1 MTNRGT
7 DMKNGKPFKLSYL
20 TSLLMLNLGVSGIT
34 WADANQAEE
43 EQAEK
48 DTEVITVTGIR
59 GSLINSVGIKQDSG
73 NVVDAISAED
83 IGKFPDQNVAESL
96 QRITGVS
103 IDRSGGE
110 GQLIT
115 VRGMG
120 PEFNSV
126 LLNGRTLATTSGGRA
141 FSFDILASELINGAE
156 VHKTQSAA
164 LQEGAIGAT
173 VDISTVKP
181 LDFPGFKAVGSVKG
195 LYDDMTG
202 KMSPQFSGLISSTF
216 DDDKFGVLASFSHYK
231 RESRYDEANTAY
243 YYKTEDDLDGQNY
256 GEIYFPQNY
265 DQIAQTETRERN
277 SGTLVLQY
285 KPTKDVTVTADA
297 LYSDYN
303 VQYRQDVFPMWFET
317 GNVRNPVI
325 DENNT
330 LVKADFV
337 DSFIETLVRQSD
349 ADNKLK
355 AFGLN
360 LDWQVTDNWGL
371 TADINTSKAE
381 HDPGKGWSDVV
392 AGRPG
397 EYNYDRTS
405 GDLVPTMTFENFK
418 DGDVLTAGWASLQG
432 TRVEDEV
439 LEAKIDNDVYVEMGP
454 LVKIG
459 FGLHYSDRTL
469 GSTYAETENPLPWT
483 YADNSSRIPLPA
495 DMLWTYNAD
504 GFLSG
509 GSGNPTE
516 FWPTLNSDDLFA
528 FLGTD
533 EAISQLDDPELVRA
547 IFSRAGFGIVDDP
560 TAYEVNEELKS
571 LYTDFYFEGEVN
583 EMPWSVIAGVRY
595 VKTDSTSK
603 GNQVALLDLIESN
616 EKPGEVRAITS
627 DDYVAVE
634 VGHSYSNVLP
644 SLNSKLEITDE
655 LIARF
660 AWSKSLTRPELAE
673 MSPLASY
680 GDGPID
686 QLFGSGSNPK
696 LNPFEST
703 NLDLTLEWYYQEGSY
718 AAIAAFTKD
727 VDGYLGSGETEETV
741 TVPSGTYTYKMS
753 RPINEDN
760 TKIDGYEVAVQ
771 HMFTSLPAPFDG
783 LGVIANMTF
792 VDSESTAD
800 EGAEK
805 LPLIGLSDSQNLILF
820 YEKDEIQFRIAYN
833 NRDRFMQSKPQ
844 TWRDGHYV
852 DDYKQVDIS
861 GSYDLNEN
869 LTVFFEG
876 INITNE
882 LYIKNAEYANQ
893 TLTVTETGPR
903 YSVGIRGKF

>member
-1 MTNRGT
+1 
-7 DMKNGKPFKLSYL
+7 MKNGKPFKLSYL
-20 TSLLMLNLGVSGIT
+20 TSLLLLNLGVSGI
-34 WADANQAEE
+34 ASAQANVAEE
-43 EQAEK
+43 DNSEK
-48 DTEVITVTGIR
+48 DPEVITVTGIR
-59 GSLINSVGIKQDSG
+59 GSLINSVGIKQDAG

-164 LQEGAIGAT
+164 IQEGAIGAT

-202 KMSPQFSGLISSTF
+202 KLSPQFSGLVSQTF
-216 DDDKFGVLASFSHYK
+216 NDDTFGVLASFSHYK
-231 RESRYDEANTAY
+231 RESRYDQANTASY
-243 YYKTEDDLDGQNY
+243 FKTKDLLDGQDY
-256 GEIYFPQNY
+256 GEVYFPRNY

-285 KPTKDVTVTADA
+285 KPTKDVTITADA
-297 LYSDYN
+297 LYSDFN
-303 VQYRQDVFPMWFET
+303 VKYRQDVFPMWFET
-317 GNVRNPVI
+317 GNVRNPVL
-325 DENNT
+325 DDNNT

-337 DSFIETLVRQSD
+337 NSFIETLVRQSD
-349 ADNKLK
+349 ADNTLK

-360 LDWQVTDNWGL
+360 LNWQLTDSWVMS
-371 TADINTSKAE
+371 ADINTSKAE

-397 EYNYDRTS
+397 EYTYDRTS

-418 DGDVLTAGWASLQG
+418 EGDVLTAGWASLQG

-439 LEAKIDNDVYVEMGP
+439 LEAKIDNDLVVEMGP
-454 LVKIG
+454 LVQIG
-459 FGLHYSDRTL
+459 FGAHYSDRTL

-483 YADNSSRIPLPA
+483 YADNGTRIPLPA
-495 DMLWTYNAD
+495 ELLNIYDAD

-509 GSGNPTE
+509 GSGNPTQS
-516 FWPTLNSDDLFA
+516 WPTFNSDDIFA
-528 FLGTD
+528 FLSTE
-533 EAISQLDDPELVRA
+533 EAISQLDDPDAVRD
-547 IFSRAGFGIVDDP
+547 IFSRKGFAMVDDP
-560 TAYEVNEELKS
+560 TAYEVNEKLMS
-571 LYTDFYFEGEVN
+571 LYTDFYFEGDIN
-583 EMPWSVIAGVRY
+583 DMYWSVVAGVRY
-595 VKTDSTSK
+595 VKTDSESV
-603 GNQVALLDLIESN
+603 GNQVALLDLVPSN
-616 EKPGEVRAITS
+616 EKPGEFRAITS
-627 DDYVAVE
+627 DDYVPVT
-634 VGHSYSNVLP
+634 VSHDYSNVLP
-644 SLNSKLEITDE
+644 SINSKLEITDD
-655 LIARF
+655 IVARL
-660 AWSKSLTRPELAE
+660 AWSKSITRPELSE
-673 MSPLASY
+673 MSPLSSY
-680 GDGPID
+680 GDGPAD
-686 QLFGSGSNPK
+686 QLLGSGSNPK

-703 NLDLTLEWYYQEGSY
+703 NIDFTLEWYYQEGSY
-718 AAIAAFTKD
+718 AAIAGFTKD
-727 VDGYLGSGETEETV
+727 VDGYLGTGETEEVV
-741 TVPSGTYTYKMS
+741 TLPSGTYTYKMS
-753 RPINEDN
+753 RPINEDS
-760 TKIDGYEVAVQ
+760 TEIEGIEIAVQ
-771 HMFTSLPAPFDG
+771 HMFSNLPAPFDG

-800 EGAEK
+800 KGGEK

-820 YEKDEIQFRIAYN
+820 YEKDEYQFRIAYN
-833 NRDRFMQSKPQ
+833 NRDRFMQSKPLS
-844 TWRDGHYV
+844 WRDGHYV

-876 INITNE
+876 INVTNE

-903 YSVGIRGKF
+903 YSIGIRGNF